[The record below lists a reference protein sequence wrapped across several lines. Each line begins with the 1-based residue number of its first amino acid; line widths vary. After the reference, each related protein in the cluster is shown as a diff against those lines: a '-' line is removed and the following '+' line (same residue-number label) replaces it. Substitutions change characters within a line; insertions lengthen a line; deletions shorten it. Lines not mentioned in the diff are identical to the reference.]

1 MKRTLTE
8 ALLSWKNDS
17 ERKPLI
23 IKGVRQCGK
32 TYLLKEFGNEYYEDV
47 AYFNFEENEAL
58 GKVFENDFDVN
69 RILFDLG
76 LYLGRTIKAQKTLI
90 IFDEIQVCSR
100 AITSLKYFCENA
112 PEFHIACAGSLLGIA
127 LNKPTSFPVGKVD
140 FLNLYPMSFSE
151 FVRANGEDVL
161 ADYIEAYN
169 GDIAVSE
176 LVGSK
181 LSMLLKQYYVTGGM
195 PEVVLTWCN
204 THDIEKVEIV
214 QQRIIDSYELDFAKH
229 APIKDFPKLTAI
241 WHSIPEQLA
250 RDNNKFIFGH
260 VKKGWRSKDLEDALE
275 WLIDA
280 GLAYK
285 VCRIEKP
292 FMPMSSYAEPTIFK
306 LYMAD
311 VGILRKLSKLPY
323 EVILESSPT
332 YVEFKG
338 AMTENYVL
346 CELIKSADK
355 EPYYWNSG
363 NSAEVDFV
371 IQCGKEIVPI
381 EVKSEKNVKAKS
393 LAEYR
398 KKYQPAISVKTSMR
412 IETTGKEVLNIP
424 LYLISSIKQ
433 IITNK
438 TK

>member
-292 FMPMSSYAEPTIFK
+292 FMPMSSYAEPTVFK

-398 KKYQPAISVKTSMR
+398 KKYQPAVSVKTSMR